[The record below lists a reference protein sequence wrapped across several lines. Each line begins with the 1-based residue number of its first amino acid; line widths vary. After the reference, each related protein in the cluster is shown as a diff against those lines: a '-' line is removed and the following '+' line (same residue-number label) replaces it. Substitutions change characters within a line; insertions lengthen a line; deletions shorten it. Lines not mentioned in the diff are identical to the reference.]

1 MSDQFIC
8 RLLAHEYC
16 SDHVHYQYN
25 LVNAANHYI
34 GLAQTETVSIAVILQ
49 ARCADSYLHRL
60 TSNRVLPL
68 RLRLQLILHTE
79 IPLLPEAWAGR

>member
-34 GLAQTETVSIAVILQ
+34 GLAQTETVSIAAKFE
-49 ARCADSYLHRL
+49 ARCSDHYLHRL
-60 TSNRVLPL
+60 TSNRVL
-68 RLRLQLILHTE
+68 RLRPRSQSILPTE
-79 IPLLPEAWAGR
+79 IPLLPEVWAGQ